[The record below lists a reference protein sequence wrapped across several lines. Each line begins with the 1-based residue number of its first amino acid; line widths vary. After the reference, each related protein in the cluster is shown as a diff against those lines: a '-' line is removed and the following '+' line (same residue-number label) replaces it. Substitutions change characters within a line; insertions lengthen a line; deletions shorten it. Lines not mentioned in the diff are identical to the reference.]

1 MARISAMTDA
11 KLTDEGRDRVSAA
24 VAAVER
30 HTAGEVVTIVT
41 NQSDDYAE
49 IAVLWSAIVA
59 FLALAVL
66 ALFPDFYL
74 GIYDRLTGGWV
85 QQWQPRGVFAVAFV
99 VAVVKFTGM
108 WLLQLWRP
116 LRLFLVPGP
125 VKHHRVRARAIT
137 CFKVGAERRTHGRT
151 GILIYLSMAERRAE
165 IVADEAI
172 AAKVAPEVWGDAMAA
187 MLAHL
192 RDGRVA
198 DGMVAAIGKVGD
210 VLAVHM
216 PIAEGDTN
224 ELPDRLIE
232 V

>member
-1 MARISAMTDA
+1 MA
-11 KLTDEGRDRVSAA
+11 KLSGMTDEGRAKVSAA
-24 VAAVER
+24 VSAVER
-30 HTAGEVVTIVT
+30 RTAGEVVTIVT
-41 NQSDDYAE
+41 QQSDDYAE
-49 IAVLWSAIVA
+49 VALLWSIFVA
-59 FLALAVL
+59 FLALAAL

-85 QQWQPRGVFAVAFV
+85 QQWQPREVFGVALLVASLKFA
-99 VAVVKFTGM
+99 GM

-125 VKHHRVRARAIT
+125 VKNERVRARAIT

-151 GILIYLSMAERRAE
+151 GILIYISIAEHRAE

-172 AAKVAPEVWGDAMAA
+172 AGKVDPMVWGEAMVA
-187 MLAHL
+187 MLAHV
-192 RDGRVA
+192 REGRLA
-198 DGMVAAIGKVGD
+198 EGMVAAVERVGV
-210 VLAVHM
+210 VLEEHF
-216 PIAEGDTN
+216 PIEGSDTN

>member
-1 MARISAMTDA
+1 MARISGLSD
-11 KLTDEGRDRVSAA
+11 DGRASVGAA
-24 VAAVER
+24 VSLVER
-30 HTAGEVVTIVT
+30 RTAGEVVTIVT
-41 NQSDDYAE
+41 QQSDDYAE
-49 IAVLWSAIVA
+49 IALLWSILVA
-59 FLALAVL
+59 FLALAAL
-66 ALFPDFYL
+66 AIAPDFYL

-85 QQWQPRGVFAVAFV
+85 QEWHPRGIFGVALLVASLKFA
-99 VAVVKFTGM
+99 GM

-125 VKHHRVRARAIT
+125 YKHARVRARAIT

-151 GILIYLSMAERRAE
+151 GILIYLSMEERRAE

-172 AAKVAPEVWGDAMAA
+172 AGKVDPLVWGQAMAA
-187 MLAHL
+187 LLAHV
-192 RDGRVA
+192 REGRVA
-198 DGMVAAIGKVGD
+198 EGMVAGIESVGKV
-210 VLAVHM
+210 LAEHF